1 MNIQQTSKTPLKFI
15 DLDEVIAKVRLGKT
29 AIYDRIKVDAFPK
42 PVKQGRRKSVW
53 VEHEI
58 DNYMTELMETRY
70 EPEYEDNEL

>member
-1 MNIQQTSKTPLKFI
+1 MNAQLIPNTQLRFI
-15 DLDEVIAKVRLGKT
+15 ELDEVIAKVRLGKT

-70 EPEYEDNEL
+70 EPEYEDDEL